1 MLAYRSLLHIW
12 SLWLHHCWKALCC
25 LHSTIF
31 TTKTFLRFSVKHW
44 QNKMLNHLSC
54 QLRCNLIDRN
64 VIICFRPCL
73 CHRLSTASY
82 VRIWERR
89 KFVEV
94 DITILIKVS
103 LTSWV
108 RLHNQIIYSDMLF
121 CYLIYP
127 RKWSLSLRIYVFGA
141 LGMHLNDSS
150 LVLWC
155 RNNSLLL

>member
-1 MLAYRSLLHIW
+1 MLTYRILLHIW
-12 SLWLHHCWKALCC
+12 GLWLHHCWKAPCC
-25 LHSTIF
+25 LHSAIF
-31 TTKTFLRFSVKHW
+31 TTKTFLCFSVKHW

-54 QLRCNLIDRN
+54 QFRSNLVDGN
-64 VIICFRPCL
+64 FIICFRPCL

-82 VRIWERR
+82 VRLWERG

-108 RLHNQIIYSDMLF
+108 RLDNQIIDSDMLF
-121 CYLIYP
+121 LNVTYP
-127 RKWSLSLRIYVFGA
+127 RKWSWSLRIYVFGA
-141 LGMHLNDSS
+141 LRMYLNDSS

-155 RNNSLLL
+155 WDNSLLL